1 MVFKIFVNQKQYI
14 SPRDSWKFHHYYHHR
29 HHHQHLITITW
40 MFGSDTIFAA
50 ITSLFQSS
58 LFASIP
64 RANSILTMRKFEIS
78 KQYFPILLAA
88 QDRISSDDARLTSSS
103 SNAHQRCLVAHP
115 LVQWQSLEKSS
126 LVVKDMIV
134 GHLLDPLVHG
144 DGKHPLLHLVM
155 LGCRQVRLV
164 RQRDLSK
171 KI

>member
-14 SPRDSWKFHHYYHHR
+14 SPRDSWKFHHYHHHH
-29 HHHQHLITITW
+29 HHHQHHHLDGW
-40 MFGSDTIFAA
+40 VGHHLRRHHQLVPVLLVRKHSPGKLNPDME
-50 ITSLFQSS
+50 
-58 LFASIP
+58 
-64 RANSILTMRKFEIS
+64 KFEIS

-115 LVQWQSLEKSS
+115 LVQWQSLEESS

-144 DGKHPLLHLVM
+144 HGKHPLLHLVM